1 MYAKNIQIY
10 SELYLLQEV
19 ALLWCVSFVCLM
31 LDNLCWDLCKSCLCV
46 LLHGKTTLL
55 VCKRLRKTR
64 MTSFK
69 VKFKSPCFSPEVT
82 EVKFMFSH
90 LYAHYLIR
98 FMQITNFFFIDDM
111 PRIDRRTLNLL
122 HSSTQQ
128 RAFKTFLLVLL
139 TNHSTLF
146 TSKRF

>member
-55 VCKRLRKTR
+55 VDRSLEKTQLG
-64 MTSFK
+64 SFG
-69 VKFKSPCFSPEVT
+69 VKIESPWSSPRVT
-82 EVKFMFSH
+82 EVKFISFSFVRT
-90 LYAHYLIR
+90 LSYSV
-98 FMQITNFFFIDDM
+98 MQITDFFIDDM
-111 PRIDRRTLNLL
+111 PRIGRRTLNLL

-128 RAFKTFLLVLL
+128 RAFKTFLLV
-139 TNHSTLF
+139 
-146 TSKRF
+146 